1 VASELGIVGATT
13 NERCPLVGVG
23 NGNGV
28 QRAGVRAKAGVGMA
42 ETGHHCAETA
52 GMGNNIPNIK
62 MGDGWC

>member
-1 VASELGIVGATT
+1 MPIGG
-13 NERCPLVGVG
+13 GW
-23 NGNGV
+23 
-28 QRAGVRAKAGVGMA
+28 QRQWRAESWGQAKAGVGMA